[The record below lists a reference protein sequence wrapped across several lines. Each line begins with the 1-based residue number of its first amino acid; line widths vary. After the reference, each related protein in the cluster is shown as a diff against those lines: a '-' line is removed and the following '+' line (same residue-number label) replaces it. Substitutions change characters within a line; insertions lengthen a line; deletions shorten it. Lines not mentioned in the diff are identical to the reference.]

1 MAKAKDKGLA
11 EAIEAARANP
21 ADEGAWD
28 RVEQI
33 AGDQEK
39 PDDAAA
45 AYREALTEDLD
56 DEQREALAER
66 AVRFHEEWYAEDSPV
81 LVQVLERVLELLPRS
96 DWAFQRLTVVHT
108 TSGRWDDLLA
118 LYDRAIDAAEDEGRM
133 ASLLDEAVNVA
144 KDFASVPDKAIDYL
158 LRLMPL
164 RPGDAQLSAQLERL
178 LEREERWEDLIGF
191 WRTRLERMRKKKDVQ
206 ALRVRIARTQL
217 DKLGRPDAA
226 LEDVRALIDAGG
238 GGDEPVAILEAI
250 GKREDAPDEVRRE
263 ALSLLKSRYAAEE
276 RDGDVV
282 RTLDAALALAG
293 HDEKIALHREAAERL
308 TAQDPAAA
316 AEHWAALLELEPSS
330 VEAASKLRGLAER
343 TGAWEA
349 HVRALE
355 TAADASEAAG
365 PRIALRV
372 DAADVRKK
380 ELGDTV
386 RAVALYQQVLAER
399 EIDDAVALK
408 VARRLVQLLDGEEN
422 AAARLAVLERLIG
435 LEPEVTDRRAV
446 IGQAARAAEELG
458 DADRALAAWKRR
470 LADDDQDLEA
480 LGAMAGI
487 LEKEERCD

>member
-276 RDGDVV
+276 CDGDVV

-316 AEHWAALLELEPSS
+316 A
-330 VEAASKLRGLAER
+330 
-343 TGAWEA
+343 
-349 HVRALE
+349 
-355 TAADASEAAG
+355 
-365 PRIALRV
+365 
-372 DAADVRKK
+372 
-380 ELGDTV
+380 
-386 RAVALYQQVLAER
+386 
-399 EIDDAVALK
+399 
-408 VARRLVQLLDGEEN
+408 
-422 AAARLAVLERLIG
+422 
-435 LEPEVTDRRAV
+435 
-446 IGQAARAAEELG
+446 
-458 DADRALAAWKRR
+458 
-470 LADDDQDLEA
+470 
-480 LGAMAGI
+480 
-487 LEKEERCD
+487 